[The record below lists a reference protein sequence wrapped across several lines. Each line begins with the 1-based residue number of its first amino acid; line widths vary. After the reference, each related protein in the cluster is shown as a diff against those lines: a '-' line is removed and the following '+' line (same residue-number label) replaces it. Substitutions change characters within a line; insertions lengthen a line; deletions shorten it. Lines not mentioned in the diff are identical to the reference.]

1 MKRLLPLLA
10 FRDTL
15 VGLVLLGFCAVAWW
29 LTTGFDSVPP
39 MLAQNVPP
47 TFFPRLVILTAALLG
62 VVMILDEIRRSLWG
76 AADAAA
82 VRRAASTT
90 EKEPPAPFA
99 LPPPAFWGTV
109 GVIAAAGVSIPLLG
123 TLPSLG
129 MIAVALP
136 LVWGERRFRLVAGLA
151 LGLPA
156 AIHVVFAIGLGV
168 RFPAGS
174 VWNLLLSG

>member
-1 MKRLLPLLA
+1 MKRLLSLLA
-10 FRDTL
+10 LRDTL
-15 VGLVLLGFCAVAWW
+15 VGSVLLGFCAAAWW
-29 LTTGFDSVPP
+29 LTNGFDDVPP

-47 TFFPRLVILTAALLG
+47 TFFPRLVILTSALFG
-62 VVMILDEIRRSLWG
+62 VVLILDEIRRLLRG
-76 AADAAA
+76 AADPVVA
-82 VRRAASTT
+82 RRAASTT
-90 EKEPPAPFA
+90 EPEPPVAFT

-156 AIHVVFAIGLGV
+156 AIHVVFALGLGV
-168 RFPAGS
+168 RFPVGS
-174 VWNLLLSG
+174 VWNLLLPG